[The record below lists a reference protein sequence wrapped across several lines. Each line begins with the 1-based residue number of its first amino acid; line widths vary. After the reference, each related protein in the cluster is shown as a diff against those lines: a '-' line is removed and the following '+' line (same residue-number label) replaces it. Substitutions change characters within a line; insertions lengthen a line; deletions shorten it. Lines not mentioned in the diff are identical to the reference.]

1 MIEPTVSHKNGSMK
15 NLPIGWPNNKAKIKN
30 MKEAITI
37 FFIGLNL
44 KFTKKIKTLKP
55 TISVTI
61 DKLKKCWLYGKK
73 IQ

>member
-1 MIEPTVSHKNGSMK
+1 
-15 NLPIGWPNNKAKIKN
+15 
-30 MKEAITI
+30 MKEAVTI

-44 KFTKKIKTLKP
+44 KLTKKIKTLKP
-55 TISVTI
+55 TISVTM